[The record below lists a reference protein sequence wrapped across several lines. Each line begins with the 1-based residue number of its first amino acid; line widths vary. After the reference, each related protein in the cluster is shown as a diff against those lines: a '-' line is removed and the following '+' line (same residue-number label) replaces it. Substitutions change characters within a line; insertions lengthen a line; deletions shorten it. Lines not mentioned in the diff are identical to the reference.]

1 MTHDKEVTQ
10 SDKEVTQSG
19 RACPC
24 GFLRKRYMV
33 AMLSF
38 LGFANIYAM
47 RVNLSMAI
55 AVMVAN
61 QTVIQDG
68 KEIQVLSNVCCPT
81 CFSKLRVF
89 LRIKTVVGGLSI
101 LYRTQVFLYTWLR

>member
-1 MTHDKEVTQ
+1 MEMTHGKEVTQ
-10 SDKEVTQSG
+10 SERT
-19 RACPC
+19 CTC
-24 GFLRKRYMV
+24 FLRKRYLV

-61 QTVIQDG
+61 QTVIKDG
-68 KEIQVLSNVCCPT
+68 KEIQVLSNDSV
-81 CFSKLRVF
+81 FSHIFLKTFFF
-89 LRIKTVVGGLSI
+89 LRIKTSLFF
-101 LYRTQVFLYTWLR
+101 T